1 MHKKK
6 IIIITFV
13 VAILLIIFFVINNDN
28 SEVSADSNVEIIE
41 QKPLVEE
48 VKIEEKNIYV
58 EIKGAV
64 ISPGVYMLKDESR
77 VIDLINAAGGLTDDA
92 NIDYIN
98 QSKILEDQM
107 VIKIYTNKEIED
119 SNKVEVITKYV
130 EKECNCPK
138 IQNDGCLN
146 SSTNDNK
153 TINAN
158 SSNLVNI
165 NSCTL
170 EELLT
175 LPGIGESKAQAIF
188 EYRKTSKFNTIE
200 DIKNVTGIGQSLYDK
215 IKDYIEV

>member
-13 VAILLIIFFVINNDN
+13 VAFLLIIFFVINNDN
-28 SEVSADSNVEIIE
+28 SEVAADSDVEILE

-119 SNKVEVITKYV
+119 SNKVEVVTRYV

-138 IQNDGCLN
+138 IQNDACI
-146 SSTNDNK
+146 DNIDDNQN
-153 TINAN
+153 TT
-158 SSNLVNI
+158 SNGLVNI

-188 EYRKTSKFNTIE
+188 DYRKTSKFNTIE

>member
-1 MHKKK
+1 
-6 IIIITFV
+6 
-13 VAILLIIFFVINNDN
+13 
-28 SEVSADSNVEIIE
+28 
-41 QKPLVEE
+41 
-48 VKIEEKNIYV
+48 
-58 EIKGAV
+58 
-64 ISPGVYMLKDESR
+64 
-77 VIDLINAAGGLTDDA
+77 
-92 NIDYIN
+92 
-98 QSKILEDQM
+98 M

-119 SNKVEVITKYV
+119 SNKVEVVTKYV

-146 SSTNDNK
+146 SNSSDNQ
-153 TINAN
+153 NP

-170 EELLT
+170 DELLT

-188 EYRKTSKFNTIE
+188 EYRKTNKFNTIE